1 MFIGNH
7 AVLFGEKLATET
19 ADVIAGL
26 GRSGC
31 DGIEAGLR
39 FLTPDF
45 RDELKGE
52 LDANHLQLSAYHVS
66 TMATD
71 VLDKPEKVKKIFEQA
86 AKFLEVFPVKN
97 IMYTQL
103 PAENLDLTAEEW
115 DPRLRDEA
123 SLKRMAEFLDE
134 LAMDLASKGITLHF
148 HNHNWEFD
156 DGGKWFLAIVN
167 HAPHVH
173 LGLDLGWT
181 YMAGW
186 DAVEVLERYQDRIR
200 YVHLRDLNFKQ
211 VGTFKNFTDIQYNG
225 FVDLGTGDVP
235 FEKVVDMLMESTG
248 NEGWLTIEYEMGEV
262 SYERYEKATSVLTEL
277 IKSHEGRK

>member
-71 VLDKPEKVKKIFEQA
+71 VLDKPEEVKK
-86 AKFLEVFPVKN
+86 
-97 IMYTQL
+97 
-103 PAENLDLTAEEW
+103 
-115 DPRLRDEA
+115 
-123 SLKRMAEFLDE
+123 SLSRRQN
-134 LAMDLASKGITLHF
+134 S
-148 HNHNWEFD
+148 W
-156 DGGKWFLAIVN
+156 
-167 HAPHVH
+167 
-173 LGLDLGWT
+173 
-181 YMAGW
+181 
-186 DAVEVLERYQDRIR
+186 RYSR
-200 YVHLRDLNFKQ
+200 
-211 VGTFKNFTDIQYNG
+211 
-225 FVDLGTGDVP
+225 
-235 FEKVVDMLMESTG
+235 
-248 NEGWLTIEYEMGEV
+248 
-262 SYERYEKATSVLTEL
+262 
-277 IKSHEGRK
+277 